1 MREMSEQGFRAGGR
15 PPYGYRAKREALPDD
30 HRGERDKR
38 RVTLEPD
45 LDKAPVVAVI
55 FDAYT
60 NRRLLLKGVAEMLR
74 QPDGPPPP
82 SQVDKQQARRNWA
95 ASTVRSIL
103 ANPVYTGRLVWNR
116 LDCASARQ
124 SGGTPR
130 YATKKSGSW
139 WRTRTLRS

>member
-15 PPYGYRAKREALPDD
+15 PPYGYRAKREALPED
-30 HRGERDKR
+30 HPGERDKR
-38 RVTLEPD
+38 RMTLEPD
-45 LDKAPVVAVI
+45 LDRAAVVALI
-55 FDAYT
+55 FDACT
-60 NRRLLLKGVAEMLR
+60 NRRLSLKGIAEMLS

-82 SQVDKQQARRNWA
+82 SQADKQARRKWA

-116 LDCASARQ
+116 LDFASARQ

-130 YATKKSGSW
+130 LRNEKESW
-139 WRTRTLRS
+139 GRTRTLRS